1 MLPPDERPS
10 HRRSRSSSA
19 SRNGSQAAGGANRP
33 RSHSRGRLYSQDV
46 GPGSGID
53 AALDLKELDVKIYPF
68 LYPSVSVV
76 CEHFQSVSSGSFR
89 FGVAG
94 EGGTHPWTYPPP
106 GHNHPQKGPGT
117 RHIHPRRHLIPG
129 LPTPLPEGT

>member
-10 HRRSRSSSA
+10 HRRSRSRSA

-46 GPGSGID
+46 GPSSGID

-89 FGVAG
+89 VGVAG
-94 EGGTHPWTYPPP
+94 GGGTIP
-106 GHNHPQKGPGT
+106 GHTHPQKGPGT

>member
-1 MLPPDERPS
+1 MKRVAKPAYCFRLANIPKVERAFSVMLPPDERPS

-53 AALDLKELDVKIYPF
+53 AALDLKEPNVKIYPF
-68 LYPSVSVV
+68 YT
-76 CEHFQSVSSGSFR
+76 HQS
-89 FGVAG
+89 
-94 EGGTHPWTYPPP
+94 P
-106 GHNHPQKGPGT
+106 
-117 RHIHPRRHLIPG
+117 
-129 LPTPLPEGT
+129 